1 MVDVKYQQYVTK
13 NYWAQR
19 TFAFWCYGFKC
30 FDIFLKNSTLL
41 TLFNKDYISLEC
53 TLHRGE
59 QLYDH
64 HYYPRHIGDR
74 IPISV
79 PTFLAW
85 FEEYEKYNDL
95 ISYLKTK
102 TGYIYLT
109 ELKYNLINNNLEVK
123 FIWE

>member
-1 MVDVKYQQYVTK
+1 MLGYHTWYDVY
-13 NYWAQR
+13 
-19 TFAFWCYGFKC
+19 
-30 FDIFLKNSTLL
+30 LKNTVNLL
-41 TLFNKDYISLEC
+41 LFNKDYIILEC

-74 IPISV
+74 IPIFV

-85 FEEYEKYNDL
+85 FENYEKYNDL
-95 ISYLKTK
+95 VTYLKTK

-109 ELKYNLINNNLEVK
+109 ELKYNLINNNLTVK